1 MNLLKCDGMIGSAD
15 IWREEVGVRYR
26 DGVYM
31 GRLIELD
38 GLLDVEGR
46 RGNVGVEICRWI
58 LDG

>member
-1 MNLLKCDGMIGSAD
+1 
-15 IWREEVGVRYR
+15 
-26 DGVYM
+26 M